1 MAAELIRLRAALCA
15 LVEPLGLRVMAS
27 GTHPVSPPEAQVI
40 VPDERYKAFL
50 ASVGP
55 VVRRQGVNGVH
66 VHIGVPDGESCIRAL
81 EWILPWL
88 PVVLALSASSP
99 YLDGEPTGYRSTRAE
114 LLAQLPRAGVP
125 PKIGSFAEWEAMVA
139 RLASLGVVP
148 DATRYWW
155 DVRPHQDFGTL
166 ELRMADQQSDVRRTV
181 AIAALVQALV
191 AHALLQSPRKEKP
204 GDRVLLRQ
212 NRYDAA
218 LRGLDAELVHPE
230 EERVVPARELAL
242 ELVELVRPSARELL
256 SEELIA
262 PLESLDDQA
271 AAQLALGQRDG
282 LAALC
287 ADLVRRSVP

>member
-1 MAAELIRLRAALCA
+1 
-15 LVEPLGLRVMAS
+15 
-27 GTHPVSPPEAQVI
+27 
-40 VPDERYKAFL
+40 
-50 ASVGP
+50 
-55 VVRRQGVNGVH
+55 VNGVH